1 MLMDAPIETPRLIL
15 RTLRSPD
22 VGEEYMAWLS
32 DPEVTRYLEIR
43 FTVQTIQGA
52 REFISAMN
60 ASEDSLFLGMFL
72 KSSATHIGNIKLGP
86 MDWHHRRGDI
96 GLVIG
101 DGVHWGKGFAT
112 EAINKP
118 GLAIRGLE
126 PWSLVDVQT
135 ANTLY
140 HLTILDPYESLI
152 LIQGGR
158 HFADVTEARLSGS
171 SFGGS
176 LLKLHFIG
184 CGMHLEVTTDD
195 MKVVTSQV
203 HSVTVRD
210 SDLPGPF

>member
-1 MLMDAPIETPRLIL
+1 MTDSNVSSHFNLESLIQESTDEAVEVPT
-15 RTLRSPD
+15 RSTLD
-22 VGEEYMAWLS
+22 
-32 DPEVTRYLEIR
+32 
-43 FTVQTIQGA
+43 
-52 REFISAMN
+52 
-60 ASEDSLFLGMFL
+60 
-72 KSSATHIGNIKLGP
+72 
-86 MDWHHRRGDI
+86 
-96 GLVIG
+96 
-101 DGVHWGKGFAT
+101 GFAA

-140 HLTILDPYESLI
+140 RLTILDPYESLI

-195 MKVVTSQV
+195 MKVVTSQIQ
-203 HSVTVRD
+203 SVTVREAD
-210 SDLPGPF
+210 FPGPF